1 MKLSKRT
8 KKRQMGGSGIVT
20 RSKSDPA
27 NLIGVSE
34 LNKQTKQN
42 RDRNKLEIDRFIK
55 RVRFKEIPQE
65 ALFNFVGGNEN
76 YQAEPEVVTSQELS
90 GTENST
96 KTMIYKN
103 FNKNTF
109 DNNFLILTEG
119 FIKFDKTKRKQFYD
133 NAVDNIENFFEGLKG
148 VIKSKIDN
156 SKPFLIVDY
165 RGTITVNTSCKFEN
179 LKENFSSTEEIL
191 ESLKNLK
198 NQYNII
204 IIDICGN
211 KTDKKFSIQEN
222 TLFPDGKNF
231 QSSENMIETQY
242 GYVLGYPLGT
252 SIGFTEKFHA
262 ALFKVCLFE
271 VLLDQYNK
279 NKFYFFDDDPLV
291 ESMFHLYFK
300 TEKVLQQQILDT
312 INMNV
317 LDYSQQYIFFLVGN
331 KKGSLIGLP
340 LNSYLTRIIELNER
354 NSSQTNVT
362 YDSPAIAREELE
374 SQREKIMEYLKAQRN
389 FIPQEGDDETDNKLI
404 IAQLMILLFSPDLD
418 ESLRLRYQ
426 REVSNFIFQE
436 NYSSSAVYASIDY
449 DEVKSKNGAEDQ
461 ALYDNADAAILETI
475 GLELKDST
483 GSSISTNNPAY
494 NLLPE
499 SMLMAGFNSLKF
511 GTNDLFG
518 MKNSDI
524 KGLLSNDQNL
534 DSYLG
539 RVGFS
544 NPTYDSKDT
553 NAPSRSTGFE
563 NPLYV
568 ISSVGS
574 NLGNLVKEA
583 SNLQEILQTPN
594 IKSRTIIDREIP
606 PVNTSQMQM
615 QNLFKR
621 LITERSVVEVN
632 NLLNN

>member
-1 MKLSKRT
+1 
-8 KKRQMGGSGIVT
+8 MGGVAT
-20 RSKSDPA
+20 RSQISGSPA
-27 NLIGVSE
+27 QLLNGSE

-42 RDRNKLEIDRFIK
+42 RDRNKIEIDRFIK
-55 RVRFKEIPQE
+55 RVRFREIPQE
-65 ALFNFVGGNEN
+65 ALFNFVGSYKK
-76 YQAEPEVVTSQELS
+76 YQAEPQVVTSQELS
-90 GTENST
+90 EPVNST
-96 KTMIYKN
+96 KIMIYRN

-119 FIKFDKTKRKQFYD
+119 FIKFGLNRQKDFYD
-133 NAVDNIENFFEGLKG
+133 NTVKNIENFFDDTLKEL
-148 VIKSKIDN
+148 IKSKIDN

-165 RGTITVNTSCKFEN
+165 RGTITVNTSCKFAK

-191 ESLKNLK
+191 DSLENLK

-211 KTDKKFSIQEN
+211 KNEKKFSIEDN
-222 TLFPDGKNF
+222 KLFPNGKNF
-231 QSSENMIETQY
+231 SSENMIDTKY

-271 VLLDQYNK
+271 VLLGQDNK
-279 NKFYFFDDDPLV
+279 NSKVYFFDDDPLV

-300 TEKVLQQQILDT
+300 TEKFLQQSDLDT
-312 INMNV
+312 IDMKV

-331 KKGSLIGLP
+331 KKGSLIGLS
-340 LNSYLTRIIELNER
+340 LNSYLTRIIELNKI
-354 NSSQTNVT
+354 NSSKTNVT

-389 FIPQEGDDETDNKLI
+389 FIPPEGEDETDNKLI

-436 NYSSSAVYASIDY
+436 NYSSSAVYTSIDY
-449 DEVKSKNGAEDQ
+449 DYDEGKLKDGDQ
-461 ALYDNADAAILETI
+461 ALYDNADAAVLETI

-483 GSSISTNNPAY
+483 GKSVNTENIAY
-494 NLLPE
+494 GILPE
-499 SMLMAGFNSLKF
+499 SMLMAGFNSLKV
-511 GTNDLFG
+511 GTNDFFG
-518 MKNSDI
+518 IKNSDI
-524 KGLLSNDQNL
+524 KELLGKAKDL

-544 NPTYDSKDT
+544 NPTYSST
-553 NAPSRSTGFE
+553 PPNPPSRSTGFE

-594 IKSRTIIDREIP
+594 IKSRTIIDREIS
-606 PVNTSQMQM
+606 PVNTSQM

-621 LITERSVVEVN
+621 LITERDINEVN
-632 NLLNN
+632 KLLNN